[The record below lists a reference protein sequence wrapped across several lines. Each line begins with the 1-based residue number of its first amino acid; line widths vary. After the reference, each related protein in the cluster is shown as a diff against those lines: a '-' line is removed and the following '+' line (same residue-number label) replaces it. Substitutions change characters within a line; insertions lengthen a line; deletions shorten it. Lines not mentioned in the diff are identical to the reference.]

1 MSNIWRKEDNVEEM
15 KEHRRFQGA
24 WMQTSAMLQID
35 AVDGEKPKREMM
47 ALNRV
52 AIIRRVL
59 SLKLT
64 QYPRGRIPRNFSVY
78 GTNAGAASNTCTVA
92 RDAERRISTAPK
104 ALFG

>member
-1 MSNIWRKEDNVEEM
+1 MSNVWQKEDNVEEM

-24 WMQTSAMLQID
+24 CMQTSAMLQID
-35 AVDGEKPKREMM
+35 AVDGEKPKMEMM

-78 GTNAGAASNTCTVA
+78 GTNAGAASNTSTVA